1 VTNGISPK
9 NRYKIKLIFRNRIN
23 HFGNLKYLVMI

>member
-9 NRYKIKLIFRNRIN
+9 NRYEIKLIFRNRN
-23 HFGNLKYLVMI
+23 NYFGIRKNLKMI